1 MAVSFTKHPSDVGE
15 TYGEHLM
22 VAGSF
27 GVAMI
32 RGGLACLVHA
42 VLPFLCTSTGSNTVR
57 VLHDRMVENR
67 TRAPMLQGVST
78 PG

>member
-1 MAVSFTKHPSDVGE
+1 MAVSFTKHPNDVGE
-15 TYGEHLM
+15 TYGEHFM

-42 VLPFLCTSTGSNTVR
+42 VLPFLCTSTGSRTVR
-57 VLHDRMVENR
+57 ALHDRMVTNR
-67 TRAPMLQGVST
+67 TRATVPQGVST